1 MQIIYEYFPSFAQQ
15 SAFLRYTAAIKRQE
29 VCTMNLT
36 SALDY
41 FIAVSG
47 ILIIAISFGWNI
59 YEVFIRKS
67 TQNPN
72 GNPKQQENS
81 NP

>member
-1 MQIIYEYFPSFAQQ
+1 
-15 SAFLRYTAAIKRQE
+15 
-29 VCTMNLT
+29 MNLT
-36 SALDY
+36 SPLDY